1 MHRIVSIVLVEL
13 LIVDGL
19 ITMYS
24 HIANG
29 TACTHLMCMLE
40 HIGMCRRS
48 RAAPIYLIPSNL
60 C

>member
-1 MHRIVSIVLVEL
+1 M

-24 HIANG
+24 HIAND
-29 TACTHLMCMLE
+29 TAWNHFMCMLE
-40 HIGMCRRS
+40 HIGRCRRS